1 MKETRPI
8 HRIKTFWDFVPS
20 AVTITSVNQ
29 YITDIGD

>member
-20 AVTITSVNQ
+20 AVTITYINPM
-29 YITDIGD
+29 ITDVGD